1 MKRTLALLLTSA
13 LLLTLSGCG
22 EKAETDPSPDID
34 RVVSRYGTG
43 AQVCETEDTIYFTG
57 FSGHLV
63 HYYEKATGVSGV
75 LCGKAECEHS
85 TASGSSCNAY
95 LGGVSQD
102 LCLYN
107 NRLYWIGYRNVIC
120 SMALDGTDHRTE
132 RGRDEELYAANMQG
146 FSALF
151 YRGCAYVYMK
161 NCTVR
166 DGKEVVRLDVAAIPL
181 DPDEEPKIIFQEELS
196 DIAVR
201 YASREV
207 MQAYGDDIY
216 ILTHRA
222 AANQED
228 DGEITPDYYDLQIR
242 RYNTV
247 TEELTTVY
255 HDSQLPDHYVVDMW
269 AMEDGIMFAGS
280 WWEADDEH
288 GSNIYKVDFE
298 SGEVTTLF
306 GIDDSGVTI
315 AENLLVSLTWDAR
328 RANPSNPWGFVLAPQ
343 DSEWNSEWNLV
354 LRNFDGDIILE
365 DTYTHTGL
373 YFSPSF
379 QGADD
384 TYAYFLSDVSSNS
397 GNTCMT
403 LVSVALD
410 GSGMEI
416 LCTEEEFYDFSVY
429 GGGSRT
435 STRTMEDGTTVTL
448 YESKNSRRLTIVK
461 PDGEKITMTVE
472 EYLEKG
478 YQP

>member
-1 MKRTLALLLTSA
+1 MKRTIALLLTSA
-13 LLLTLSGCG
+13 LLMTLSGCG
-22 EKAETDPSPDID
+22 EKAETNVSPDSD
-34 RVVSRYGTG
+34 RVVSRYGG
-43 AQVCETEDTIYFTG
+43 GEQFCETEDTVYFTG
-57 FSGHLV
+57 HSGHLV

-85 TASGSSCNAY
+85 TAYGSSCNAY
-95 LGGVSQD
+95 INGTSQN
-102 LCLYN
+102 LCVYN
-107 NRLYWIGYRNVIC
+107 NRLYWIDGWKSIC

-132 RGRDEELYAANMQG
+132 RGRDEELYATNMRG

-151 YRGCAYVYMK
+151 HRGYAYMYIK

-181 DPDEEPKIIFQEELS
+181 DPNEEPKIIFQEELS
-196 DIAVR
+196 DLAVR

-222 AANQED
+222 AADQED

-255 HDSQLPDHYVVDMW
+255 HDSESSISYAVEMW
-269 AMEDGIMFAGS
+269 VMDDGILLCSGWS
-280 WWEADDEH
+280 EGYDEFRYDL
-288 GSNIYKVDFE
+288 YKLDFD
-298 SGEVTTLF
+298 SGEFTRQL
-306 GIDDSGVTI
+306 DLEQDKYMQI
-315 AENLLVSLTWDAR
+315 AEDLLVSGTWDAR
-328 RANPSNPWGFVLAPQ
+328 RANPSNPWGFALAPQ
-343 DSEWNSEWNLV
+343 DSEYNTEWNLV
-354 LRNFDGDIILE
+354 LRNFDGDIIFE
-365 DTYTHTGL
+365 DTYTHNGL

-397 GNTCMT
+397 GNSYMT
-403 LVSVALD
+403 LIGVALD
-410 GSGMEI
+410 GSGIEL

-429 GGGSRT
+429 GTSYT
-435 STRTMEDGTTVTL
+435 STKTMDDGTTVTL
-448 YESKNSRRLTIVK
+448 YESKNNRRLTIVT
-461 PDGEKITMTVE
+461 PDGERITMTVE